1 MSEAIGN
8 SKKAGRAAPIKTVI
22 GLAVFFFGLFGP
34 VRNIIFV
41 GVALIALSFIA
52 YFVEEFGPR
61 S

>member
-1 MSEAIGN
+1 M
-8 SKKAGRAAPIKTVI
+8 AGRAAPLMTVI